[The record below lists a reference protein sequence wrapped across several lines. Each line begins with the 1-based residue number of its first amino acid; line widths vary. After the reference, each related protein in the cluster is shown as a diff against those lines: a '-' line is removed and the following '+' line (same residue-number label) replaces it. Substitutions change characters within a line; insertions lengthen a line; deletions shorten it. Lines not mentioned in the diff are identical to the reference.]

1 MIYYNFTA
9 GDELLYAALIPE
21 RSDGMSCH
29 RYSDFLD
36 PESIPIPE
44 TQMAFLAKS
53 TLRKLPRE
61 HTQFAVRTDL
71 YGQSLSR
78 EASYTASACQTPQYY
93 VRNHSPVE

>member
-36 PESIPIPE
+36 PESITIPE
-44 TQMAFLAKS
+44 TQMAFLPKS
-53 TLRKLPRE
+53 TSKNRPE
-61 HTQFAVRTDL
+61 AYPVR
-71 YGQSLSR
+71 S
-78 EASYTASACQTPQYY
+78 
-93 VRNHSPVE
+93 